1 MPYLAT
7 LWQTD
12 AQDNAAHRL
21 RVCSKEVAGGFFA
34 VAERRGREQS
44 GGVGAVPFGK
54 IGRAVAYDV
63 DNIGQASAVERAF
76 MQVGDELRLDL
87 TDYIVTDGW
96 QISAQVFCPER

>member
-34 VAERRGREQS
+34 VAERRGSEQS

>member
-1 MPYLAT
+1 MPYLAA

-12 AQDNAAHRL
+12 TQDNSAHRL

-34 VAERRGREQS
+34 VAERRGGEQS

-63 DNIGQASAVERAF
+63 DYIGQATAVEHAF
-76 MQVGDELRLDL
+76 MQVVDELCLDL
-87 TDYIVTDGW
+87 ADYIVSDWW
-96 QISAQVFCPER
+96 QISAQVLCPER